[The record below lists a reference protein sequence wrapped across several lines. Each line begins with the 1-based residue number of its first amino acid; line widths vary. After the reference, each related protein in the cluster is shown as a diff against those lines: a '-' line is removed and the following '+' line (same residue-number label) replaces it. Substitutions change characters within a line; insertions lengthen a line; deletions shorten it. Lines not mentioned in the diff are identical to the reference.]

1 MKKHVLYVGLKDKET
16 KKQEVT
22 TSKAKNIIINV
33 CGDCTLSDSI
43 GAYTHEDGTTIK
55 EKTIRVELLFKTS
68 KEVKRMAQSIKQKLN
83 QETIGYEVVNTNSI
97 LL

>member
-1 MKKHVLYVGLKDKET
+1 MKKHVLYVGLKDKNT

-68 KEVKRMAQSIKQKLN
+68 KEVKRMAESIKQKLN

>member
-1 MKKHVLYVGLKDKET
+1 MKKHVLYVGLKDKNT

-68 KEVKRMAQSIKQKLN
+68 KEVKRMAQSIKEKLN

>member
-1 MKKHVLYVGLKDKET
+1 MKKHVLYVGLKDKDT

-22 TSKAKNIIINV
+22 KAQARNIIINV
-33 CGDCTLSDSI
+33 CGDCTLSDSL
-43 GAYTHEDGTTIK
+43 GAYTHEDGTTVK
-55 EKTIRVELLFKTS
+55 EKTIRVELLFRTS
-68 KEVKRMAQSIKQKLN
+68 KEVKRMAQSIKEKLN

>member
-1 MKKHVLYVGLKDKET
+1 MKKHVLYVGLKDKNT

-22 TSKAKNIIINV
+22 KAQARNIIINV

-43 GAYTHEDGTTIK
+43 GAYTHTDGKQVK
-55 EKTIRVELLFKTS
+55 EHTIRVELLFKTS
-68 KEVKRMAQSIKQKLN
+68 KEVKRMAQDIKEKLN

>member
-43 GAYTHEDGTTIK
+43 GAYTHEDGTTVK
-55 EKTIRVELLFKTS
+55 EKTIRVELLFRTS
-68 KEVKRMAQSIKQKLN
+68 KEVKRMAQSIKEKLN

>member
-1 MKKHVLYVGLKDKET
+1 MQKHVLYVGLKDKTT

-22 TSKAKNIIINV
+22 TATARNIIAGI
-33 CGDCTLSDSI
+33 CGDCTLSDSV
-43 GAYTHEDGTTIK
+43 GVYTHTDGKRVK

-68 KEVKRMAQSIKQKLN
+68 KEVKRMAQDIKVKLN
-83 QETIGYEVVNTNSI
+83 QESIGYEVVNTNSI

>member
-1 MKKHVLYVGLKDKET
+1 MKKHVLYVGLKDKNT

-22 TSKAKNIIINV
+22 KAQARNIIINV
-33 CGDCTLSDSI
+33 CGDWTLSDSI
-43 GAYTHEDGTTIK
+43 GAYTHKDGKQVK
-55 EKTIRVELLFKTS
+55 EHTIRVELLFKTS
-68 KEVKRMAQSIKQKLN
+68 KEVKRMAQDIKEELN